1 MKLCSTL
8 FVLFFC
14 LTAEA
19 GWWWTNVSSAW
30 VEIGQN
36 GKPGPSVSNHI
47 TISVWIMRQIDRG
60 STAAVLINKE
70 IFGTAISY
78 ELRIVT
84 NRIQFRYSPPGGGF
98 IHTWQDNSAAPN
110 TNVLAHL
117 ALKFTFGQPTNLF
130 LFVNGTN
137 SPGTWIVADGTVPS
151 TNLTIST
158 LIGIG
163 FGGTPFMGFFND
175 LAIWSSALSN
185 HEISLLYNTR
195 LKRYPVMVSPSTLIG
210 YWPLDGWREG
220 AQQLTDQIPF
230 AINMHPGL
238 NLFYG
243 SFEGFGEM
251 VHVNERMFSYPPN
264 E

>member
-1 MKLCSTL
+1 MKVLLIAL
-8 FVLFFC
+8 FLSFC
-14 LTAEA
+14 VTVQA
-19 GWWWTNVSSAW
+19 GWCWTNIASSW
-30 VEIGQN
+30 VEMGQN
-36 GKPGPSVSNHI
+36 GRPGPVVSNNI
-47 TISVWIMRQIDRG
+47 TISVWVMRQIDRG
-60 STAAVLINKE
+60 STPAVIINKE
-70 IFGTAISY
+70 IAGTAICY

-98 IHTWQDNSAAPN
+98 IHTWQDNSTAPN

-117 ALKFTFGQPTNLF
+117 ALKFTFGQPTNLH

-137 SPGTWIVADGTVPS
+137 SPGSWIVADGTVPS
-151 TNLTIST
+151 TNLVVSM
-158 LIGIG
+158 LVGIG

-185 HEISLLYNTR
+185 HEISLLYSTR
-195 LKRYPVMVSPSTLIG
+195 LKRYPVMVSPATLIG
-210 YWPLDGWREG
+210 YWPFDGWREG
-220 AQQLTDQIPF
+220 AEVITDQIPL

-238 NLFYG
+238 SLFYG
-243 SFEGFGEM
+243 SFEGFGDM